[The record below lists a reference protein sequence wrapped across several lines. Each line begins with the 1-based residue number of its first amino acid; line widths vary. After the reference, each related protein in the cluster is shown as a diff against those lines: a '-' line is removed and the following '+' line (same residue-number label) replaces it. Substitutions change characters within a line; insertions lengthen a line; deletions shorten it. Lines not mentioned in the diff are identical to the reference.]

1 MITKSFCKQL
11 TICFLILLYRYLEVT
26 KAFYITI
33 LSRILIEKGNEM
45 WCYIFETVIFFND
58 YNSQVI
64 LIAMKFCC

>member
-11 TICFLILLYRYLEVT
+11 TISFLILRYRYLEVT

-45 WCYIFETVIFFND
+45 WCYIFETVIIF
-58 YNSQVI
+58 
-64 LIAMKFCC
+64 